1 MPIFHKVLESSTI
14 RNVNTS
20 RAAVTPAHAADW
32 MLARGRSAAT
42 TAEMAALLGVAPDLV
57 RVRLRPYAQRGMWVS
72 PARGLWMPVP
82 PEYRLWGSPEGIEI
96 VDTLMRHLDVPYY
109 VGWLSAA
116 AIYGAA
122 HHAPQVFQVAVG
134 RHVRDRIVG
143 RTKFRFAIRN
153 NVNTLPVQRRAT
165 RSGSAAVSTRE
176 VTMLDIAT
184 DISRAGGLDNA
195 ATVLVELSEDG
206 FDSAALAELS
216 ALFPAA
222 AGRRIGWILENVG
235 ERDGLEPLH
244 AVITARSAA
253 ASQLS
258 PTGPTTG
265 NTDHRWAL
273 RLNAAVEAD
282 I

>member
-1 MPIFHKVLESSTI
+1 MD
-14 RNVNTS
+14 TS
-20 RAAVTPAHAADW
+20 QSAVTPAHAADW

-42 TAEMAALLGVAPDLV
+42 TAEMAALLGVVPDLV
-57 RVRLRPYAQRGMWVS
+57 RVRLRPYAQRGAWVS
-72 PARGLWMPVP
+72 PARGLWIPVP
-82 PEYRLWGSPEGIEI
+82 LEYRLWGAPEGIEI

-116 AIYGAA
+116 AMHGAA

-134 RHVRDRIVG
+134 RHIRDRTVG
-143 RTKFRFAIRN
+143 RTTFRFAIREH
-153 NVNTLPVQRRAT
+153 VTTVPTERRTT

-184 DISRAGGLDNA
+184 DITRAGGLDNA
-195 ATVLVELSEDG
+195 ATVLVELTEEG
-206 FDSAALAELS
+206 FDSAALAKLS
-216 ALFPAA
+216 ALFPAT

-235 ERDGLEPLH
+235 ERDDLEPLH
-244 AVITARSAA
+244 AVVAARPAA

-273 RLNAAVEAD
+273 RLNAEVEAD